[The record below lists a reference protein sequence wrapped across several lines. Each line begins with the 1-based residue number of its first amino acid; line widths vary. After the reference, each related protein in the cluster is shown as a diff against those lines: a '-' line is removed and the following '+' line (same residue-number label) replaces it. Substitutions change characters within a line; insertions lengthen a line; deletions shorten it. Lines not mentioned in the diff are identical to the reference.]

1 MAPASAVR
9 RKIHLLLQTLQQNLA
24 VAGHRFTGVNMSQA
38 VSYSKQGKIG
48 VISVDNPPVNAL
60 AQRVREGILDAIR
73 KAQKDK
79 SEAVVLCCEGRT
91 FIAGADITEFGKPP
105 MEPGLPEVLSAL
117 ENSSKPVIA
126 AIHGTALGGGFEVAL
141 ACHYRCAIASAKVGL
156 PEVKLGLLP
165 GAGGTQRLPRV
176 AGVKAALDII
186 TSGNP
191 VPAKKA
197 HDMGLVNEI
206 IEGDLLEGA
215 IGYARDLV
223 DSGAPLKRIR
233 DINIDPATIEPGFFE
248 QARKRVNARARGQI
262 APDRIVSCLEAA
274 VNLPF
279 DKAIERERE
288 LFRELVTSPESAAM
302 RHIFFAERQAAKIKG
317 LPRET
322 PVREVKQ
329 AAIIGGG
336 TMGGGIAMCFANVGI
351 PVTLL
356 EVNDEALDRGLKI
369 IRKNYGITVKRGKLR
384 ETDVKQRM
392 ALITG
397 TTDYA
402 DIAGA
407 DIVIEAVFENL
418 ELKKEIFAKLDE
430 TCKAG
435 AILATNTSYQ
445 DVDAIAA
452 ATSRPQDVV
461 GTHFFSPANVMRLL
475 EVVRGEKTADDVLA
489 TTMGLGKR
497 IGKVCALSGVCYG
510 FIGNRM
516 LTGYGR
522 EAQLLLLEGCTPQQV
537 DSTLEKFGM
546 AMGPVAMG
554 DLAGLDVGYKARQSR
569 KTEGDDPRP
578 YAVSTR
584 LVESGRLGQKSGAGY
599 YMYDSETRARIS
611 DPEVEAMIREEAEKF
626 GIGQREISEEEIIA
640 RCMYPLV
647 NEGAKILEEGIAQRA
662 SDIDIVYVYGYA
674 FPAAKGG
681 PMCYADQ
688 VGLKNVY
695 EKILEFQE
703 QHGEKNWQPANLL
716 RELAESDG
724 SFAAWDKQQG

>member
-1 MAPASAVR
+1 
-9 RKIHLLLQTLQQNLA
+9 
-24 VAGHRFTGVNMSQA
+24 MSQA

-322 PVREVKQ
+322 PVREVRQ

-599 YMYDSETRARIS
+599 YKYDSETRARIS

-688 VGLKNVY
+688 VGLKDVY
-695 EKILEFQE
+695 EKILEFQRD
-703 QHGEKNWQPANLL
+703 HGEKNWQPANLL

-724 SFAAWDKQQG
+724 SFAAWDKQQA